1 MPAVQPG
8 EGAAGGGEKK
18 KEKEKD
24 KEEKVG
30 AIVEEKNSL
39 YQHNLDPSFLPSRE
53 PQVHFSNS
61 RG

>member
-30 AIVEEKNSL
+30 AIVEEKKSL
-39 YQHNLDPSFLPSRE
+39 YHNLDPSFLPSRE
-53 PQVHFSNS
+53 PQVHLSNS